1 MLVTFDTKVK
11 KKSKPKFAAS
21 STKKSQFL
29 RDNFNVIEDPL
40 ELQTLLKSNRSKN
53 GCLTCKTRKKKCTE
67 EKPACANCVRLK
79 RECIWIDPLTM
90 TQEQIEAK
98 KRDIEQ
104 SKSRHKRKQ
113 PEGPPTEKPQ
123 ISAKNDTSP
132 KTSASFLELQFST
145 TPQISTTPRFT
156 MGTPSPKL
164 SYSPAPDLRASPIE
178 ETEEPREILGHP
190 LVSLSSQELLLAFHM
205 YHVDFPPKQESL
217 EEPPVEEYLSLETPL
232 DIPNATDQLVT
243 YTKELTSTSLYD
255 FLRDFGYQ
263 TNGDGI
269 KLSAHHTHVISATSS
284 AISLP
289 ELLEQAGSKLSPSLF
304 DQLVTSFAHNVSTPQ
319 HSPSVIPLL
328 NQEGFYL
335 YDYYLNTLSR
345 KVSIAPSS
353 QDESNSYQKVF
364 LPLAHKDDGVLY
376 AILAWSCFD
385 LNGSWTRKGM
395 QYIEAALKHLETHHS
410 ENLGRHRS
418 KSRDSLIFKL
428 ASLLIMCSAEICR
441 GDVKR
446 WPLFLSWGSKI
457 LSENGGI
464 FNFNND
470 KEERW
475 LITDFAYHDL
485 LASSLRDRH
494 PYFPTPDYARFFKTL
509 EAVGQGGLNPLLGIS
524 KMLYPII
531 GDINTLA
538 FESRRASNQLL
549 DSFQSDIVDV
559 DDDLRNRVILPV
571 QDVLMKCRRLD
582 AQIDGAKPEPEDL
595 VNLTDEELEH
605 QLTIFETFQLTAK
618 LFLRQ
623 AVLRCSPRHLE
634 SQVLTVDLLKC
645 IDILIDT
652 PAQASLVFPVFM
664 AGIHS
669 ITEKD
674 RQKMKARI
682 DRYMQSYAVTSIS
695 RVTTLMERVWELNP
709 NGDAAMDW
717 FKTLEEFEW
726 DLNFC

>member
-1 MLVTFDTKVK
+1 MLVTFDAKVK
-11 KKSKPKFAAS
+11 KKSKPNLAAS
-21 STKKSQFL
+21 STKKSQL
-29 RDNFNVIEDPL
+29 LKDNYNIIEDSL
-40 ELQTLLKSNRSKN
+40 EIRSLLKSNRSKN
-53 GCLTCKTRKKKCTE
+53 GCLTCKTRKKKCNE
-67 EKPACANCVRLK
+67 EKPACSNCTRLN
-79 RECIWIDPLTM
+79 RECIWVDPLTM
-90 TQEQIEAK
+90 SQEQIQAK
-98 KRDIEQ
+98 KRDIAK
-104 SKSRHKRKQ
+104 SKTRQRRKKSDMPQ
-113 PEGPPTEKPQ
+113 PEILVKEEP
-123 ISAKNDTSP
+123 SP
-132 KTSASFLELQFST
+132 KTSGSFHELQFST
-145 TPQISTTPRFT
+145 TPHTSTPPQFS
-156 MGTPSPKL
+156 MGTPSPNL
-164 SYSPAPDLRASPIE
+164 SYSPVSNLRTSPVAG
-178 ETEEPREILGHP
+178 TEEPQEILGHP
-190 LVSLSSQELLLAFHM
+190 LASPDPPQLLLAFQM
-205 YHVDFPPKQESL
+205 YHGD
-217 EEPPVEEYLSLETPL
+217 PPVEEFQSLSPPL
-232 DIPNATDQLVT
+232 DIPSATDQLVT

-255 FLRDFGYQ
+255 FLRDLGYQ
-263 TNGDGI
+263 TNGDGTQ
-269 KLSAHHTHVISATSS
+269 LSAHHSPVISTTSS

-304 DQLVTSFAHNVSTPQ
+304 DRFVTSFANNVTTPL
-319 HSPSVIPLL
+319 HGPSVIPLL

-335 YDYYLNTLSR
+335 YDYYVNTLSR

-364 LPLAHKDDGVLY
+364 LPLAHKDNGVLY

-385 LNGSWTRKGM
+385 LNGQWNQKGL

-410 ENLGRHRS
+410 ENSGRHRS

-457 LSENGGI
+457 LAENGGI

-485 LASSLRDRH
+485 LASSFRDRR
-494 PYFPTPDYARFFKTL
+494 PYFPTQDYARFFRTL
-509 EAVGQGGLNPLLGIS
+509 QTVGQDGLNPLLGIS

-531 GDINTLA
+531 GDITTLA

-549 DSFQSDIVDV
+549 DSFQSEIADV
-559 DDDLRNRVILPV
+559 DDDLRNRFILPV
-571 QDVLMKCRRLD
+571 QDVLVKCRRLD
-582 AQIDGAKPEPEDL
+582 AQIDEAKPEREDL

-623 AVLRCSPRHLE
+623 AVLHCSPRHLE

-664 AGIHS
+664 AGIHA

-674 RQKMKARI
+674 RQKMRARI
-682 DRYMQSYAVTSIS
+682 DRYMQSYTVTSIS

-709 NGDAAMDW
+709 NGDATMDW

>member
-1 MLVTFDTKVK
+1 MLVTFDAKVK
-11 KKSKPKFAAS
+11 KKSKPNLAAS
-21 STKKSQFL
+21 STKKSQL
-29 RDNFNVIEDPL
+29 LKDNYNIIEDSL
-40 ELQTLLKSNRSKN
+40 EIRSLLKSNRSKN
-53 GCLTCKTRKKKCTE
+53 GCLTCKTRKKKCNE
-67 EKPACANCVRLK
+67 EKPACSNCTRLN
-79 RECIWIDPLTM
+79 RECIWVDPLTM
-90 TQEQIEAK
+90 SQEQIQAK
-98 KRDIEQ
+98 KRDIAK
-104 SKSRHKRKQ
+104 SKTRQRRKKSDMPQ
-113 PEGPPTEKPQ
+113 PEILVKEEP
-123 ISAKNDTSP
+123 SP
-132 KTSASFLELQFST
+132 KTSGSFHELQFST
-145 TPQISTTPRFT
+145 TPHISTPPKFS

-164 SYSPAPDLRASPIE
+164 SYSPVSNLRTSPVAG
-178 ETEEPREILGHP
+178 TEEPQEILGHP
-190 LVSLSSQELLLAFHM
+190 LASPDSPQLLLAFQM
-205 YHVDFPPKQESL
+205 YHGD
-217 EEPPVEEYLSLETPL
+217 PPVEEFQSLSPPL
-232 DIPNATDQLVT
+232 DIPSATDQLVT

-255 FLRDFGYQ
+255 FLRDLGYQ
-263 TNGDGI
+263 TNGDGT
-269 KLSAHHTHVISATSS
+269 KLSAHHSPVISTTSS

-304 DQLVTSFAHNVSTPQ
+304 DQFVTSFANNVTTPQ
-319 HSPSVIPLL
+319 HGPSVIPLL

-335 YDYYLNTLSR
+335 YDYYVNTLSR

-364 LPLAHKDDGVLY
+364 LPLAHKDNGVLY
-376 AILAWSCFD
+376 AILAWACFD
-385 LNGSWTRKGM
+385 LNGQWNQKGL

-410 ENLGRHRS
+410 ENSGRHRS
-418 KSRDSLIFKL
+418 QSRDSLIFKL

-457 LSENGGI
+457 LAENGGI

-485 LASSLRDRH
+485 LASSFRDRR
-494 PYFPTPDYARFFKTL
+494 PYFPTQDYARFFRTL
-509 EAVGQGGLNPLLGIS
+509 QTVGQDGLNPLLGIS

-531 GDINTLA
+531 GDITTLA

-549 DSFQSDIVDV
+549 DSFQSEIADV
-559 DDDLRNRVILPV
+559 DDDLRNRFILPV
-571 QDVLMKCRRLD
+571 QDVLVKCRRLD
-582 AQIDGAKPEPEDL
+582 AQIDEAKPEREDL

-623 AVLRCSPRHLE
+623 AVLHCSPRHLE

-664 AGIHS
+664 AGIHA

-674 RQKMKARI
+674 RQKMRARI
-682 DRYMQSYAVTSIS
+682 DRYMQSYTVTSIS

-709 NGDAAMDW
+709 HGDATMDW

>member
-1 MLVTFDTKVK
+1 MLVTFDAKVK
-11 KKSKPKFAAS
+11 KKSKPKFDAS

-67 EKPACANCVRLK
+67 EKPACANCVRLN

-113 PEGPPTEKPQ
+113 LESAPEKQQ
-123 ISAKNDTSP
+123 ISAKKDTSP
-132 KTSASFLELQFST
+132 KSSASFLELQFST
-145 TPQISTTPRFT
+145 TPQISTTPRFS

-164 SYSPAPDLRASPIE
+164 SYSPVSNVRTSPIE
-178 ETEEPREILGHP
+178 ETVEPQQILGHP

-205 YHVDFPPKQESL
+205 YHVDFPHKQESPD
-217 EEPPVEEYLSLETPL
+217 EAQVEEFLSLDPQL

-243 YTKELTSTSLYD
+243 YTKEITSTSLHD
-255 FLRDFGYQ
+255 FLRDLGYQ
-263 TNGDGI
+263 TNEDGI
-269 KLSAHHTHVISATSS
+269 KLSAHHTPVISATSS

-304 DQLVTSFAHNVSTPQ
+304 DQLVTSFANNVSTPQ

-385 LNGSWTRKGM
+385 LNGPWTRKGM

-485 LASSLRDRH
+485 LASSLRDRR
-494 PYFPTPDYARFFKTL
+494 PYFPTQDYARFFKTL

-582 AQIDGAKPEPEDL
+582 ARIDGAKPEPEDL